1 MNRMEALIWILLPGF
16 TAVASGLLAWFIM
29 QSRLEVA
36 LALQREH
43 LAETKGALDAE
54 KSALG
59 ASLDTALRA
68 AGAVAKQEALEHF
81 MDELRVEQR
90 HYTRENRTLTK
101 NRKTLVLQERM
112 YFRNIPL
119 SDWIEHEVMVDEGA
133 DVKRL
138 VQDMTIF
145 DKGVVSI
152 ADATPL
158 SKMVMSCTRRL
169 TSATKAWSRSPMP
182 HPPSSWPERQRP
194 SLNEIHANPARRG
207 ATHGQCGASFKWCG
221 VRY

>member
-29 QSRLEVA
+29 QSRMEVA
-36 LALQREH
+36 LALQRERM
-43 LAETKGALDAE
+43 AESKGALDAE

-68 AGAVAKQEALEHF
+68 AEAVAKQEAMERF
-81 MDELRVEQR
+81 MDDLRVEQR
-90 HYTRENRTLTK
+90 HYTRENRTLTR

-119 SDWIEHEVMVDEGA
+119 SDWIEHEVTVDEGA

-152 ADATPL
+152 ADA
-158 SKMVMSCTRRL
+158 
-169 TSATKAWSRSPMP
+169 A
-182 HPPSSWPERQRP
+182 
-194 SLNEIHANPARRG
+194 PAKQL
-207 ATHGQCGASFKWCG
+207 A
-221 VRY
+221 

>member
-36 LALQREH
+36 LALQRER

-54 KSALG
+54 KNAIG

-68 AGAVAKQEALEHF
+68 AEAVAKQEALEHF
-81 MDELRVEQR
+81 MDDLRVEQR

-119 SDWIEHEVMVDEGA
+119 SDWIEHEVTVDEGA

-152 ADATPL
+152 ADGA
-158 SKMVMSCTRRL
+158 
-169 TSATKAWSRSPMP
+169 
-182 HPPSSWPERQRP
+182 
-194 SLNEIHANPARRG
+194 PAKQL
-207 ATHGQCGASFKWCG
+207 A
-221 VRY
+221 

>member
-1 MNRMEALIWILLPGF
+1 MEAVIWILLPGF

-29 QSRLEVA
+29 QSRMEVA
-36 LALQREH
+36 LSLQRER
-43 LAETKGALDAE
+43 LAESRGALDAE

-68 AGAVAKQEALEHF
+68 AEAVAKQEALEHF

-90 HYTRENRTLTK
+90 HYTRENRMLTK

-112 YFRNIPL
+112 YFRTIPL
-119 SDWIEHEVMVDEGA
+119 SDWIEHEVTVDEGA
-133 DVKRL
+133 DVGRL

-152 ADATPL
+152 ADAAP
-158 SKMVMSCTRRL
+158 
-169 TSATKAWSRSPMP
+169 TKQLA
-182 HPPSSWPERQRP
+182 
-194 SLNEIHANPARRG
+194 
-207 ATHGQCGASFKWCG
+207 
-221 VRY
+221 